1 MNNKVLFLTIL
12 IASMS
17 ISSISVAG
25 EVEVTWTAPE
35 KYRDIRAGEENR
47 KRFKARTFSALE
59 KHLAKLSMKLPQEQ
73 LLKINVT
80 DVDLAGDTLHG
91 GIQRIR
97 IIKDIYFPRLKFSYQ
112 LLNKADGKV
121 IISEEVNLKDMGFM
135 QRGRLKYNNQSLSYE
150 KVMLDNWFNKTFKEI
165 VN

>member
-1 MNNKVLFLTIL
+1 MTNKILSLTIL

-17 ISSISVAG
+17 ISSISHAG
-25 EVEVTWTAPE
+25 KVEVTWTAPE

-47 KRFKARTFSALE
+47 KRFKARTFNALE

-91 GIQRIR
+91 GIERIR
-97 IIKDIYFPRLKFSYQ
+97 IIKDIYFPRLKFTYQ
-112 LLNKADGKV
+112 LLNKTDGKV
-121 IISEEVNLKDMGFM
+121 ILAEEVNLKDMGFM
-135 QRGRLKYNNQSLSYE
+135 QRGRLKYKNQSLSYE
-150 KVMLDNWFNKTFKEI
+150 KVMLDNWFDKTFK
-165 VN
+165 